1 MICLCRP
8 FCVVTCIKQNTHK
21 EEKRNR
27 TATTQK
33 NGIRATESS
42 ATREQLTLTAFY
54 LSLSRNRLCKQN
66 YDYDVTIILLQL
78 SFGCGGCQKFS
89 ARIDIGVICATPF
102 FSYFP
107 IRMIRQNEATTR
119 TTQIESDIHTLSLT
133 HTGIGIAYP
142 RVSARAC

>member
-1 MICLCRP
+1 MGFARQNQAQRENNSHSLP
-8 FCVVTCIKQNTHK
+8 FI
-21 EEKRNR
+21 
-27 TATTQK
+27 
-33 NGIRATESS
+33 
-42 ATREQLTLTAFY
+42 
-54 LSLSRNRLCKQN
+54 SLSRNRLCKQN